1 MLGFISE
8 IHEVIKYADRIQKNF
23 YIEASQ
29 IIFKIQFIAATK
41 TLNKHKTCAKIL
53 H

>member
-8 IHEVIKYADRIQKNF
+8 IHEVIRYEDHIQKKI

-29 IIFKIQFIAATK
+29 IIF
-41 TLNKHKTCAKIL
+41 
-53 H
+53 

>member
-8 IHEVIKYADRIQKNF
+8 IPMRLSDMRDRIQKNF

-29 IIFKIQFIAATK
+29 IIFF
-41 TLNKHKTCAKIL
+41 
-53 H
+53 

>member
-29 IIFKIQFIAATK
+29 IIF
-41 TLNKHKTCAKIL
+41 
-53 H
+53 

>member
-8 IHEVIKYADRIQKNF
+8 IHEVIRYADRIQKNF

-29 IIFKIQFIAATK
+29 IIF
-41 TLNKHKTCAKIL
+41 
-53 H
+53 